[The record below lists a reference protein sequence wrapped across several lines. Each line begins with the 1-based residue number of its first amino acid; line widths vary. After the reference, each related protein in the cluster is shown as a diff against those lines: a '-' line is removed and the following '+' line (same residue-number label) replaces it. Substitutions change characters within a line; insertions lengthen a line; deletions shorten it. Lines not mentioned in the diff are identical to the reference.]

1 MKQNHTAVALKKKGK
16 QGSEGI
22 EGVESTNS
30 KVGHVIAFVL
40 LLFGAVLML
49 FPFYWM
55 ISGSLKTLREIT
67 SLNIVWWPSVPQWQN
82 YIEVLTMRSNP
93 FGIYFINSIFVAVMN
108 TILTLLTTILGAFAF
123 SRLEFRGRDKIFS
136 FLLATM
142 MVPSQMYLIT
152 NFITVSN
159 MGLYNS
165 LWAQIVPYL
174 ASVFYIYLLRQFFNQ
189 IPNQIYLAA
198 KVDGCSDWKFLW
210 TMMVPNAKN
219 SLVTI
224 ALFNF
229 IASWNAYLWPLLV
242 TGDVNK
248 RVLSIGLR
256 YFSGEAGSD
265 YHLMMAGATIVVLPL
280 ILIYLIFQ
288 KYIIQG
294 IARGGLKG

>member
-1 MKQNHTAVALKKKGK
+1 MNNNHIESKGLRVF
-16 QGSEGI
+16 I
-22 EGVESTNS
+22 
-30 KVGHVIAFVL
+30 FVL
-40 LLFGAVLML
+40 LLLGSVAML
-49 FPFYWM
+49 FPFFWM

-67 SLNIVWWPSVPQWQN
+67 SPDIVWWPEHMQWNN
-82 YIEVLTMRSNP
+82 YTEVLTMKSNP
-93 FGIYFINSIFVAVMN
+93 FGIYFKNSIIVSVAN
-108 TILTLLTTILGAFAF
+108 TVFTLLTTILGAFAF
-123 SRLEFRGRDKIFS
+123 SRLEFKGRDKLFS

-152 NFITVSN
+152 NFITITK
-159 MGLYNS
+159 MGLYDT
-165 LWAQIVPYL
+165 LWAQILPYT
-174 ASVFYIYLLRQFFNQ
+174 ASIFYIYLLRQFFNQ

-210 TMMVPNAKN
+210 KVMVPNAKS

-229 IASWNAYLWPLLV
+229 IASWNAYLWPLMV
-242 TGDVNK
+242 TGNINK
-248 RVLSIGLR
+248 RVLSIGLQ
-256 YFSGEAGSD
+256 YFAGDAGVD

-280 ILIYLIFQ
+280 IAIYLIFQ

>member
-1 MKQNHTAVALKKKGK
+1 MDNNQIQSKFARTIVFIALLI
-16 QGSEGI
+16 GSLI
-22 EGVESTNS
+22 
-30 KVGHVIAFVL
+30 
-40 LLFGAVLML
+40 ML
-49 FPFYWM
+49 FPFFWM

-67 SLNIVWWPSVPQWQN
+67 SPDIVWLPEHPQWQN
-82 YIEVLTMRSNP
+82 YKEVLTMKANP
-93 FGIYFINSIFVAVMN
+93 FGIYFKNSIIVSVLN
-108 TILTLLTTILGAFAF
+108 TVFTLFTTILGAFAF
-123 SRLEFRGRDKIFS
+123 SRLEFKGRDKLFS

-152 NFITVSN
+152 NFITITR
-159 MGLYNS
+159 MGLYDS
-165 LWAQIVPYL
+165 LWAQILPYT

-198 KVDGCSDWKFLW
+198 KVDGCSDWKYLW
-210 TMMVPNAKN
+210 KMMVPNSKS

-224 ALFNF
+224 SLFNF

-242 TGDVNK
+242 TGNINK
-248 RVLSIGLR
+248 RVLSIGLQ
-256 YFSGEAGSD
+256 YFAGEAGVS

-280 ILIYLIFQ
+280 VIIYLCFQ